1 MTVVLQME
9 PLRGWRFLGG
19 RIGRGEARLP
29 HPTAQAVLSGW
40 SGAWMGGRSRE
51 RSRDCSRDCSR
62 AHPVGARRRV
72 KRGGRERPV
81 TRLVRQSQLVQCCV
95 KRRLDFLFLDLQI
108 DFLQILNSGKVITA
122 FSILSRFKCLNEN
135 SLKGGNEFR

>member
-9 PLRGWRFLGG
+9 PLRGLRFWGG
-19 RIGRGEARLP
+19 RTGRGEARLP

-51 RSRDCSRDCSR
+51 RSR